1 MKVDVDKGDRCE
13 VFLNGVDVSMLTF
26 YADDKKG
33 IVKGHMRG
41 TEGQHLI
48 DRENDKLLEWV
59 SCGHVE
65 IIPKKLRENKMNKIL
80 WYLKQLLP
88 LNYKTTY
95 GMDGKTHY
103 CEWKMFLGRCYNI
116 KDRVCK

>member
-59 SCGHVE
+59 SHGHVK
-65 IIPKKLRENKMNKIL
+65 IIPKKIGR
-80 WYLKQLLP
+80 KQ
-88 LNYKTTY
+88 NEK
-95 GMDGKTHY
+95 
-103 CEWKMFLGRCYNI
+103 
-116 KDRVCK
+116 